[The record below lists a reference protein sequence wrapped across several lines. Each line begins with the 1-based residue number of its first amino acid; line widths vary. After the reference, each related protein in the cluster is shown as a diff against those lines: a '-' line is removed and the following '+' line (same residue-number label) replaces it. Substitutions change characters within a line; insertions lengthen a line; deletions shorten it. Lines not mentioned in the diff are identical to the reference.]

1 MQERNE
7 STMLKAGRLLLRL
20 YLMRRMD
27 FFHMTVDD
35 ILAKATDEEI
45 DYYYYMICVREKVT
59 DRKGDN

>member
-7 STMLKAGRLLLRL
+7 FVRVKAGRLLLRF

-27 FFHMTVDD
+27 FFRMTVDD

-45 DYYYYMICVREKVT
+45 NYYYYMICVR
-59 DRKGDN
+59 R